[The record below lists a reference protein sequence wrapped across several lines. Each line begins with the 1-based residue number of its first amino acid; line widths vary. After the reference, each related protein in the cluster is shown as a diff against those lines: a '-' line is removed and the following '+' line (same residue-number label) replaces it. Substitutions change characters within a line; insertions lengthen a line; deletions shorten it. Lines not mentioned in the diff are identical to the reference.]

1 MDRARGVVMKVVKIV
16 AATATSLVFANTV
29 ANLVIRK
36 AQNSAGAKDVVSGA
50 LRTIATPAVVTYRK
64 AAASAV

>member
-1 MDRARGVVMKVVKIV
+1 MKVAKIV
-16 AATATSLVFANTV
+16 AATATSLVVANTV

-36 AQNSAGAKDVVSGA
+36 AQKSAGAKDVVSDA

-64 AAASAV
+64 AAAGAV